1 MPKKS
6 KIKYNRKS
14 KRKQRTKKNGRTKK
28 RKISKMKGGMN
39 EGTSVPLYET
49 PQLSIFFLLKGKKE
63 KEKIKFITLL
73 RECNIL
79 MENNQITEEQEEQEQ
94 EEEILLLKS
103 FLDKFKEFFNFRGCI
118 PRDKITIMSRI
129 LNLEDINKV
138 NLFTINQETC
148 NDLKNKTKKYVL
160 ELLQIRRESSY
171 CIEKLKKLIKML
183 IVFSNLIEI
192 SISINNR
199 EEVKIQ
205 FPADFYFNLI
215 KERCKK
221 NSITKNC
228 RLSDIQ
234 FFLSTDEE
242 ISLFKELLNR
252 KKKIKKNL
260 REIYGKFNKKKIK
273 KRAKN

>member
-39 EGTSVPLYET
+39 EV
-49 PQLSIFFLLKGKKE
+49 LKEGIYAIPKINTFEYLKQNE
-63 KEKIKFITLL
+63 KEKFIKLL
-73 RECNIL
+73 REYSISMKTKSN
-79 MENNQITEEQEEQEQ
+79 TELTEKEFNEL
-94 EEEILLLKS
+94 INS
-103 FLDKFKEFFNFRGCI
+103 FLEKLKKNVYFFGCI
-118 PRDKITIMSRI
+118 PKEKKAEMSQI
-129 LNLEDINKV
+129 LKLEDINKKK
-138 NLFTINQETC
+138 LFTINQDFFYK
-148 NDLKNKTKKYVL
+148 NLKEKTKKYVL

-234 FFLSTDEE
+234 FFLSTEQE
-242 ISLFKELLNR
+242 ISSFKELLN
-252 KKKIKKNL
+252 KKKK
-260 REIYGKFNKKKIK
+260 
-273 KRAKN
+273 